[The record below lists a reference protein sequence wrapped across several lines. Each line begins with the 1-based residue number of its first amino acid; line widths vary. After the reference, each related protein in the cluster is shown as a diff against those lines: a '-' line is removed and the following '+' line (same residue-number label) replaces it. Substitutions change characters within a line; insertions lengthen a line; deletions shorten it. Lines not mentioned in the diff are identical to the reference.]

1 MSDGDPAPAPLPLR
15 WVEELVNT
23 RSVELGTDDV
33 AAADDLAA
41 WLQER
46 DLLPPAVRVT
56 PAAHLRALRVREGLR
71 ALIAA
76 NNDGGAPAPVGTDD
90 GVDPQALVDLGRLAQ
105 ELPLVL
111 DVDVPP
117 GSARVPLDGDRGR
130 GLGDVAG
137 GRRGSDR

>member
-23 RSVELGTDDV
+23 RSVEFGTDDV

-56 PAAHLRALRVREGLR
+56 PAAHAPSLAG
-71 ALIAA
+71 A
-76 NNDGGAPAPVGTDD
+76 GGAAGADRR
-90 GVDPQALVDLGRLAQ
+90 QQRRWR
-105 ELPLVL
+105 
-111 DVDVPP
+111 
-117 GSARVPLDGDRGR
+117 ARASRCR
-130 GLGDVAG
+130 
-137 GRRGSDR
+137 